1 MEEKQ
6 NSAKDDLQIR
16 VLHLTDR
23 IPGYGTTRLLW
34 DIVRLTPPQE
44 VKHLVVTFFPDK
56 GKFTYADRLRELGV
70 YRQVPK
76 PLFLKLV
83 AHAVNCVT
91 RVWRGPPRQ

>member
-1 MEEKQ
+1 MLGYWTHILRLDEWFGMEEKQ

-44 VKHLVVTFFPDK
+44 VKHLVV
-56 GKFTYADRLRELGV
+56 YV
-70 YRQVPK
+70 
-76 PLFLKLV
+76 
-83 AHAVNCVT
+83 
-91 RVWRGPPRQ
+91 